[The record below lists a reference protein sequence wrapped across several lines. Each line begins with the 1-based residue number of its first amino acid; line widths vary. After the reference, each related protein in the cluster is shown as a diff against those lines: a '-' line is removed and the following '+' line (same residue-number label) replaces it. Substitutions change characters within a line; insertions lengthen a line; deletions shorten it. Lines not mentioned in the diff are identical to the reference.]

1 MGISKCT
8 FKREVYINTR
18 LPQEI
23 RKISNKQTKQT
34 TKTTTKK
41 KKKKKLVEGK
51 KS

>member
-23 RKISNKQTKQT
+23 RKISNKQTNLTPKRAIKRT
-34 TKTTTKK
+34 I
-41 KKKKKLVEGK
+41 KKKLVEGK